1 MHRIALAT
9 RRPRGGRG
17 WTPALLLAA
26 ALALAGCGG
35 GGDGA
40 GAADS
45 TAADTA
51 AAGKPKREKPSSVE
65 AATAIRGD
73 LVLPITAEG
82 HVRARHEADIR
93 SEVAGRVAELAVA
106 EGERVRAGQLLLRLD
121 DREFRVA
128 LVESESA
135 YLQALGRLAV
145 EDEPAALSERLR
157 PGGAAGRAGR
167 DGGIWRESLDEQLA
181 ALQDGGFR
189 RELAEARTGMSAARA
204 AAERARFNLERC
216 EIRAPFAGVVTG
228 LTLSPG
234 EWVSAGQVLCSLV
247 DDVHLEAEVEV
258 LESELG
264 HLAPGRPVLMAVP
277 ALGDTLPLTVDVI
290 SPRLAPESRS
300 CAVLLRFESR
310 DGRVKPGMFVRADI
324 AGEILPDR
332 LLVPREAVL
341 TRDGRPLVFKV
352 ADGITQWV
360 YVRLGRRNARFVEVE
375 RVLQGGSLAAG
386 DQVVT
391 SEHLTLTHGALVK
404 VKQLHA
410 PRTAWR
416 IDGDAAR

>member
-1 MHRIALAT
+1 MHRIAQA
-9 RRPRGGRG
+9 RKRPHGGRG
-17 WTPALLLAA
+17 WYPILLLSA
-26 ALALAGCGG
+26 ALALAGCGDG
-35 GGDGA
+35 GGDG

-45 TAADTA
+45 TAADS
-51 AAGKPKREKPSSVE
+51 AGAETQKNEKQSSVE
-65 AATAIRGD
+65 AAAVIRGD

-93 SEVAGRVAELAVA
+93 SEVAGRVSIMAAV
-106 EGERVRAGQLLLRLD
+106 EGERVRAGQILLRLD
-121 DREFRVA
+121 DREYRVA
-128 LVESESA
+128 LVESEST

-145 EDEPAALSERLR
+145 EDEPAALSERLQVGDATGR
-157 PGGAAGRAGR
+157 NGG
-167 DGGIWRESLDEQLA
+167 DIWRDSLDEQLA
-181 ALQDGGFR
+181 ALQDGGYR
-189 RELAEARTGMSAARA
+189 RELAEARTGMAGARA

-216 EIRAPFAGVVTG
+216 EIRAPFDGVVTD

-264 HLAPGRPVLMAVP
+264 HLALGRPVLMAVP
-277 ALGDTLPLTVDVI
+277 ALGDTLPLTVDIV
-290 SPRLAPESRS
+290 SPRLTPESRS
-300 CAVLLRFESR
+300 CGVRLRFENR
-310 DGRVKPGMFVRADI
+310 DGRIKPGMFVRADI

-341 TRDGRPLVFKV
+341 TRDGRPLVFKIE
-352 ADGITQWV
+352 DGITQWI
-360 YVRLGRRNARFVEVE
+360 YVRLGSRNARFVEVE

-391 SEHLTLTHGALVK
+391 SEHLTLTHGAPVK
-404 VKQLHA
+404 VTRLHT

-416 IDGDAAR
+416 IAGDAER

>member
-1 MHRIALAT
+1 MHRIAQAT
-9 RRPRGGRG
+9 RRPRDGRA
-17 WTPALLLAA
+17 WLPALLLTA
-26 ALALAGCGG
+26 ALAAAGCGG
-35 GGDGA
+35 GSADG

-45 TAADTA
+45 TAADSTA
-51 AAGKPKREKPSSVE
+51 AKSPKNEKRSSVE
-65 AATAIRGD
+65 AAAVIRGD

-93 SEVAGRVAELAVA
+93 SEVAGRVGALAVA

-121 DREFRVA
+121 DREYRVSLA
-128 LVESESA
+128 ESESA

-145 EDEPAALSERLR
+145 EDEPAALSERLEVGDASGR
-157 PGGAAGRAGR
+157 NGG
-167 DGGIWRESLDEQLA
+167 DIWRDSLDDQLA
-181 ALQDGGFR
+181 ALQDGGYR
-189 RELAEARTGMSAARA
+189 RELAEARTGMAGARA

-216 EIRAPFAGVVTG
+216 EIRAPFDGVVTG

-234 EWVSAGQVLCSLV
+234 EWVSAGQALCSLV

-264 HLAPGRPVLMAVP
+264 YLAAGRPVLMAVP
-277 ALGDTLPLTVDVI
+277 ALGDTLPLAVDVI
-290 SPRLAPESRS
+290 SPRLTPESRS
-300 CAVLLRFESR
+300 CGVLVRFESP
-310 DGRVKPGMFVRADI
+310 DGRIKPGMFVRADI

-341 TRDGRPLVFKV
+341 TRDGRPLVFKIE
-352 ADGITQWV
+352 DGITQWI
-360 YVRLGRRNARFVEVE
+360 YVRLGRRNAQFVEVE

-404 VKQLHA
+404 VKRLHT

-416 IDGDAAR
+416 LEGDAER